1 MISARSATKVFP
13 DLDPPT
19 SMTCLASP
27 VISPVALLWAAVA
40 LNKIGVLVVDVDL
53 DVCAIFAGDLR
64 PCKFGDMVF
73 NGF

>member
-1 MISARSATKVFP
+1 MSALSATNVFP

-19 SMTCLASP
+19 SITCLASP

-40 LNKIGVLVVDVDL
+40 LNKVAVFVVDL
-53 DVCAIFAGDLR
+53 DHYSGAIFAGNFR
-64 PCKFGDMVF
+64 PCKFRDMVF